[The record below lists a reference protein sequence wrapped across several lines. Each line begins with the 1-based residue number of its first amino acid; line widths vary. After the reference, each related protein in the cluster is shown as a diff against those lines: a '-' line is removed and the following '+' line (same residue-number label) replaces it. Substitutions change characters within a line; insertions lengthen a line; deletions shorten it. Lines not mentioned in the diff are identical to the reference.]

1 MTFPDKLADTG
12 KEQLA
17 KQIDFFQALTTR
29 AFENAE
35 RILALNLQTTRAAL
49 DQTSGAVRQLAEARD
64 PRDLLALTG
73 QTQQQVEAAMAYSR
87 KLFEIANQPAKAPPA
102 PPAPDEHIDT
112 APPVKVSEPVA
123 ESTPA
128 PAPVAA
134 TLDEPA
140 EPAAAP
146 EPVASSILPSKHPL
160 GEADPVPE
168 PAMTAKAKPIA
179 KAASKVAAAP
189 VDTPHPAASPMPEA
203 GPIVI
208 PAITPVDAVAAPP
221 EVPVPSEPK
230 RARGGKKR

>member
-1 MTFPDKLADTG
+1 MTFPDKLSNAG

-64 PRDLLALTG
+64 PRDLLALSG
-73 QTQQQVEAAMAYSR
+73 QTQQQVDAALAYSR

-102 PPAPDEHIDT
+102 PEEHIDT

-123 ESTPA
+123 ET
-128 PAPVAA
+128 APVAEA
-134 TLDEPA
+134 APAAPTLD

-146 EPVASSILPSKHPL
+146 EPATSTILPSKHPM
-160 GEADPVPE
+160 GEADPEPE
-168 PAMTAKAKPIA
+168 PAITAKTKPIA
-179 KAASKVAAAP
+179 RAASEVAAAP
-189 VDTPHPAASPMPEA
+189 LDTPHPAASPMPAA

-208 PAITPVDAVAAPP
+208 PAITPVDAVAPPHEASAPP
-221 EVPVPSEPK
+221 EPK
-230 RARGGKKR
+230 RAKGGKKR

>member
-1 MTFPDKLADTG
+1 MTFPDKLSEAG
-12 KEQLA
+12 KDQLA

-49 DQTSGAVRQLAEARD
+49 DQTSGAVRQLAEVRD

-87 KLFEIANQPAKAPPA
+87 KLFEIANQPAKAPAA

-123 ESTPA
+123 ESA

-146 EPVASSILPSKHPL
+146 EPVASSILPSKHPM
-160 GEADPVPE
+160 GEADPEPE

-179 KAASKVAAAP
+179 RAASKVAAAP

-208 PAITPVDAVAAPP
+208 PAITPVDAVATPQEATAPP
-221 EVPVPSEPK
+221 EPK
-230 RARGGKKR
+230 RAKGGKKR